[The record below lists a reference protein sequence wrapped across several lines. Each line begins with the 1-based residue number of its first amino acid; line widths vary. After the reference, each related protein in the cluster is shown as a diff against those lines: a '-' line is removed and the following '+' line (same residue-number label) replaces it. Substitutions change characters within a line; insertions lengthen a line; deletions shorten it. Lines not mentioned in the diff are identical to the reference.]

1 MKTRLAI
8 VALCLATL
16 NGILA
21 QEASNSFALTQ
32 QGVVVDYAISAK
44 KINKVELLAYA
55 RLTISN
61 VKTNDNETT
70 IIYNFD
76 GLNKKKKPLGGNSS
90 VEQTLTVTDGV
101 ILFESDPLMNPGN
114 YRTSHEGF
122 AFKIPS
128 ALSIGDKIESGVV
141 KEKAK
146 FPMSKEIE
154 NIVQYDDFY
163 VTGEEDVSTNA
174 GIFHCYKIEGMLNGS
189 FQTEPLVMTNYA
201 IWFSPKIGIVKIE
214 TEYFNETLVIDSVV
228 GL

>member
-16 NGILA
+16 NGIMA
-21 QEASNSFALTQ
+21 QENSNSFALSQ

-44 KINKVELLAYA
+44 KFRKVELIAYA

-61 VKTNDNETT
+61 VKTNDNQTT
-70 IIYNFD
+70 IVYNFD

-90 VEQTLTVTDGV
+90 AEQVITVTDGV
-101 ILFESDPLMNPGN
+101 IIYESDPLMNPGN

-128 ALSIGDKIESGVV
+128 SLNIGDKIESGVV

-154 NIVQYDDFY
+154 NVVQYDNFQ
-163 VTGEEDVSTNA
+163 VTGEEDLSTNA
-174 GIFHCYKIEGMLNGS
+174 GIFHCYKIEGVLNGS
-189 FQTEPLVMTNYA
+189 FQTERLVNTSYA

-214 TEYFNETLVIDSVV
+214 TEYFNETLLIDSVV